1 MCVCVCVLCVCV
13 CVCVLCACVCV
24 HYVGSRTECYKAQ
37 SVLEK
42 EAAGG
47 DVEDAGCGLEGNPEG
62 E

>member
-1 MCVCVCVLCVCV
+1 MCVCV
-13 CVCVLCACVCV
+13 CVCV
-24 HYVGSRTECYKAQ
+24 HYVGSRTECCKAQ